1 MDFVKLP
8 DFLENTIRLHEAQQK
23 AFGKSSLPHQ
33 VLVGPPGCGKS
44 AFAQAYGKALHERG
58 IAAAAPVVIEAH
70 MFRFVGEAAKAFA
83 DITAGATIVVDEA
96 DKLAGNPSF
105 SGEIVSCLLNAIE
118 NKKCTVVLVGYAEG
132 IHQLLKSDPGLERRL
147 PPPIDV
153 TNPTPAPPAKQHGWD
168 TDMTLQNKIKP
179 LARIRLT
186 PP

>member
-1 MDFVKLP
+1 MKLP
-8 DFLENTIRLHEAQQK
+8 DFLENTIRLHEAKQK

-70 MFRFVGEAAKAFA
+70 MFRFA
-83 DITAGATIVVDEA
+83 DITDGATIVVDEA
-96 DKLAGNPSF
+96 DKLAGNQSF

-132 IHQLLKSDPGLERRL
+132 IHQLLKSDPGLEQRL

-153 TNPTPAPPAKQHGWD
+153 TNPTPAPPVKQHGWD
-168 TDMTLQNKIKP
+168 TDITLKSKIKP